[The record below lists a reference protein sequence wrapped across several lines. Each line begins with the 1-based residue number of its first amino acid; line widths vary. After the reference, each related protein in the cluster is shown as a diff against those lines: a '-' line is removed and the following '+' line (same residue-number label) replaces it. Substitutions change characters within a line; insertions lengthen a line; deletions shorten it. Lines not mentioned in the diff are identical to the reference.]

1 MRIQFPDK
9 LVEYKDI
16 QDPVFE
22 KILAT
27 SAANCMW
34 TGFQSIEPMY
44 CMYKNLEY
52 IVENQIAG
60 DIVECGVWRG
70 GMMQLAALT
79 LKHLGDESRQLYLY
93 DTFTGMPEPGDRDV
107 NWNGELARE
116 AWKAAK
122 NSGQQW
128 GGGGSVDQIREVMIS
143 TGYPKE
149 KMTFV
154 PGMVEDTIPDTIMA
168 DIAILRLD
176 TDFYRSTLHE
186 LVHLYPRLVIGGVL
200 VVDDYGY
207 YKGAREATD
216 EYIQQNRL
224 KLLLTR
230 VNMSVHQAVKIE
242 A

>member
-22 KILAT
+22 KILAA

-107 NWNGELARE
+107 NWNGELARK
-116 AWKAAK
+116 AWEAAK
-122 NSGQQW
+122 NNGQQW
-128 GGGGSVDQIREVMIS
+128 GGGGSVDEIREVMIS

-154 PGMVEDTIPDTIMA
+154 PGMVEDTIPDTIMD

-176 TDFYRSTLHE
+176 TDFYSSTRHE
-186 LVHLYPRLVIGGVL
+186 LVHLYPRLAIGGVL
-200 VVDDYGY
+200 VIDDYGY
-207 YKGAREATD
+207 YKGAREAVD

-242 A
+242 T